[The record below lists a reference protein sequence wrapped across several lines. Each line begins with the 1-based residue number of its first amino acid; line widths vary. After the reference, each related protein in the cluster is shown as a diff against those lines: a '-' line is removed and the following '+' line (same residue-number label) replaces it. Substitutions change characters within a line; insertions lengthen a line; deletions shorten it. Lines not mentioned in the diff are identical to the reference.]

1 MKHAQFLVIRPP
13 SRLHLGMRLQHPGP
27 QQPELFSLFPAGPA
41 KTRPKL
47 GEEKQKWGW
56 KDRTGFF
63 LQQEDW
69 TRKNYG
75 KKMCWSNKNGDW
87 ISKNRDTA
95 GTSHQNCLTY
105 TSLIKPGCPS
115 IVKPMRNELFRGNRL
130 KPQKNGH
137 LPGLPKDT
145 THHCTKIFSKTS
157 LVMFYLSPMNIPILQ
172 SAMIN
177 GLVYGKI
184 YRKTPYLMVK
194 TMVSCKFSLK
204 PIHWHERFR
213 SVFHWKSS
221 KMMIHQDFASPR
233 SGKSPH
239 RLPGSVAPG
248 DWWSP
253 PCGINLV
260 DQNGSNVHLAMEN
273 PL

>member
-27 QQPELFSLFPAGPA
+27 QQPELFSLFPRWSCQDAA
-41 KTRPKL
+41 KARGRETKMGLKGQNWDFFAARRL
-47 GEEKQKWGW
+47 NQEK
-56 KDRTGFF
+56 
-63 LQQEDW
+63 
-69 TRKNYG
+69 YG
-75 KKMCWSNKNGDW
+75 KNMCWSNKNGDW

-184 YRKTPYLMVK
+184 LQEN
-194 TMVSCKFSLK
+194 
-204 PIHWHERFR
+204 PIHERFR
-213 SVFHWKSS
+213 SVFHWKFNG
-221 KMMIHQDFASPR
+221 KNH
-233 SGKSPH
+233 GKSF
-239 RLPGSVAPG
+239 L
-248 DWWSP
+248 
-253 PCGINLV
+253 
-260 DQNGSNVHLAMEN
+260 
-273 PL
+273 